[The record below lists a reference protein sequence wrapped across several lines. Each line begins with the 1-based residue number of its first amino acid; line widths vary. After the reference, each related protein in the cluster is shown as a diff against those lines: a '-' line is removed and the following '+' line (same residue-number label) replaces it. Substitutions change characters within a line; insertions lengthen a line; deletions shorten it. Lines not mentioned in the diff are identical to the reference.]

1 MLPKTLKN
9 FNLFI
14 EGEGYAGR
22 VEELTLPK
30 LSRKMEEYRGGGLNG
45 DIEIDLGMEK
55 LEMEF
60 TLREYSREVLNQ
72 WGVCDTAGVGLRF
85 LGAAVRDDSTC
96 ETDSIEV
103 VIRGRW
109 RELDFDTSKSGE
121 MSTLKV
127 MVAATYYKYLIN
139 GDEVIE
145 IDHINMIEK
154 VNGQD
159 RLQEQR
165 KALSL

>member
-127 MVAATYYKYLIN
+127 MVAATYYKYQVN

-159 RLQEQR
+159 RLEEQR

>member
-1 MLPKTLKN
+1 M
-9 FNLFI
+9 
-14 EGEGYAGR
+14 
-22 VEELTLPK
+22 
-30 LSRKMEEYRGGGLNG
+30 
-45 DIEIDLGMEK
+45 
-55 LEMEF
+55 
-60 TLREYSREVLNQ
+60 
-72 WGVCDTAGVGLRF
+72 RF

-96 ETDSIEV
+96 ETDSIEA

-127 MVAATYYKYLIN
+127 MVAATYYKYLVN

-159 RLQEQR
+159 RLEEQR